1 MDEKAGR
8 PHTSHD
14 VHALRTALERLEAR
28 WERQQRSAPLV
39 SSSQLRLLH
48 ALENAAGSN
57 LRELCAALGSA
68 APALSRLCARLEAM
82 GLVRRAHSARSRR
95 EIELHLTGRATAH
108 LRELREERERFL
120 AGVLDSMPDGERAAL
135 LEGMDGLRRALDSSG
150 PGRTGN
156 SVSRSA

>member
-108 LRELREERERFL
+108 LRELREEREQFL

-135 LEGMDGLRRALDSSG
+135 VEGMDGLRRALDSSG